1 MHNKNRTPTFN
12 IKVVVQETGL
22 KPDTLRAWER
32 RYGMPEPRRSS
43 GGHRLYSQ
51 YEIDMLK
58 WLVARQE
65 EGLSISHAIDLWRK
79 LEEEGREPLRAQ
91 PLEEATEESYSPPVF
106 EGQSIK
112 KLRDNWIAAC
122 LAFDEYQAQQLLA
135 QAFALFAVET
145 VCFEVL
151 QKGLAL
157 IGQGW
162 YAGEVSV
169 QQEHFASALAIR
181 QLEALI
187 AALSTAVRRDR
198 VIVACPAHEQHTF
211 SPLIVTLLLRR
222 RGWDVIYLGANV
234 PTERLAAT
242 VQAIQPELVILTAQ
256 TLHTAGN
263 LLDAANILHALDVPL
278 AYGGAVFNYIPA
290 ARQAIPGHFL
300 GETLEGIPQAV
311 KNLLEMQPTPVEFQ
325 PASPALHGARDLFV
339 ARRAR
344 IEAELQNRFTHPAL
358 APDALAH
365 ASADLGDNIVA
376 ALKLGDMALMDAN
389 LAWVQGLLV
398 NFHYR
403 MPQEAMEAY
412 MQTYLQA
419 LEQQLDARGQP
430 IVAWFRTVLNHPA

>member
-1 MHNKNRTPTFN
+1 MQNKNRTPSFN

-51 YEIDMLK
+51 YEIDMLT

-79 LEEEGREPLRAQ
+79 LEEEGREPLHAQ
-91 PLEEATEESYSPPVF
+91 PLENATEESYSPPVF
-106 EGQSIK
+106 EGESIK
-112 KLRDNWIAAC
+112 KLRDDWIAAC

-135 QAFALFAVET
+135 EAFALFTVET

-151 QKGLAL
+151 QKGLAQ

-162 YAGEVSV
+162 YTGDVSV
-169 QQEHFASALAIR
+169 QQEHFASALAVR

-187 AALSTAVRRDR
+187 AALSTAVRRER
-198 VIVACPAHEQHTF
+198 VLVACPAHEQHTF

-222 RGWDVIYLGANV
+222 RGWDVVYLGANV

-242 VQAIQPELVILTAQ
+242 VQSIQPQLVILTAQ
-256 TLHTAGN
+256 TLHTAGS
-263 LLDAANILHALDVPL
+263 LLDAANILHAVAVPL
-278 AYGGAVFNYIPA
+278 AYGGAIFNHIPA

-300 GETLEGIPQAV
+300 GETLPSVPQAA
-311 KNLLEMQPTPVEFQ
+311 KNLLETQPAPVEFTT
-325 PASPALHGARDLFV
+325 ASPALRAAHDLFV
-339 ARRAR
+339 AQRPR
-344 IEAELQNRFTHPAL
+344 IEADLHNRFAYVDL
-358 APDALAH
+358 ESDALTRAN
-365 ASADLGDNIVA
+365 ADLGNNIVA
-376 ALKLGDMALMDAN
+376 ALKLGSMELMDAN
-389 LAWVQGLLV
+389 LAWVQGLLI

-412 MQTYLQA
+412 MQAYLKA
-419 LEQQLDARGQP
+419 LEQHLDARAQP
-430 IVAWFRTVLNHPA
+430 IIAWFHTVLNQPA